1 MTRLV
6 TILVLAALVGGA
18 AHAQGESYGTSYPN
32 KYPPPLPEREGPGP
46 PTLVLEWI
54 GEVPFPG
61 PARPGELRVEGGR
74 VVVANGDRLFSI
86 EPIPGGSVERA
97 GVVPGPAAEREPEWV
112 YAPDREMRFAAIPE
126 RGVVAEVRRGGASER
141 WNRAWRLRRVGSVPF
156 PPLLLGDRLFFASS
170 DDRIY
175 AVRAKNGHRLWATD
189 VGDRLSREL
198 SLWEATVPR
207 FGRGKEPD
215 REVTIHLLLAVPD
228 GGAAL
233 LVLDVHDGRI
243 VARGTIPE
251 GKGRLVS
258 APLVLEAGK
267 IAAVRQGFALEDA
280 ALGLF
285 RIASPAATPGPDASG
300 KGVPYNGGASPGEN
314 PNRR

>member
-1 MTRLV
+1 MTRFG
-6 TILVLAALVGGA
+6 TILALAALAGGTA
-18 AHAQGESYGTSYPN
+18 WAQGESYGTAYPN

-61 PARPGELRVEGGR
+61 PARPGALHVEDGR
-74 VVVANGDRLFSI
+74 VVVANGDRRFSI
-86 EPIPGGSVERA
+86 EPTPGGAVEPA
-97 GVVPGPAAEREPEWV
+97 GPPQAPVAEREPTWV
-112 YAPDREMRFAAIPE
+112 YAPDRKMRFAAIPE
-126 RGVVAEVRRGGASER
+126 RGIVAEARRGGESER
-141 WNRAWRLRRVGSVPF
+141 WKRAWRLRRVGSVPF
-156 PPLLLGDRLFFASS
+156 PPLLLGERLFFASS

-215 REVTIHLLLAVPD
+215 REETIHLLLAVPD

-243 VARGTIPE
+243 LARGTIPE

-300 KGVPYNGGASPGEN
+300 KGVPYNGAASPGEN
-314 PNRR
+314 PSRR